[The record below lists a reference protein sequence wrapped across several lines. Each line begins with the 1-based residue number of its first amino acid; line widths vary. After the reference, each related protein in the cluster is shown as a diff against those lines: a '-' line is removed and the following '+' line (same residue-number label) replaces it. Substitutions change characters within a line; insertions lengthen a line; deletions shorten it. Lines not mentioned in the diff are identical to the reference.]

1 MTLEISKA
9 HFDNTLETVLAG
21 SVCGIVFA
29 AMLIIFLLVD
39 IEASKA
45 SFLRVDPKQSSL
57 DLQVEDSKNGMEV
70 ERSSSQDQEPELRQ
84 RRGNRVPCSFKMMQV
99 GSVLILILL
108 TYLLLVTSNAPLWLA
123 ALGSICVFGMFLRFQ
138 IGDEVRRQRWDRLT
152 LMVSLLLLIAAF
164 LNLSTYAW
172 KSLKQGEIY
181 MGPARIMEYDPEPYN
196 NSNFSDPIIR
206 TDLIV
211 SWGKDWGC
219 PFTGGKVC
227 QAPVKG
233 VMCASEVSTGSA
245 GDDNENG
252 NNNNQGSSSNQEKS
266 GSKSSSNSTGKT
278 KGKNSS
284 NSTNDSDLE
293 EKNEELEEENALL
306 EKEVEEL
313 KEQNDE
319 QVDEEADA
327 EEMLEEE
334 MIGDEFEDGE
344 EILEVEDEL
353 DEAQADEDVLKDE
366 MEKQQNNEEIE
377 DTTDDSVKEEIEED
391 NEKLDEDIDETEA
404 ELKDEENEYTEIEDE
419 YGDAADEYYDE
430 ASDAAEDLTEDYLS
444 DTEDEASPSSS
455 AYWDE
460 EEFEY
465 DDDMYDSEYWYY
477 DWDSAWGDYGCSN
490 LFDSDISDLVYND
503 SESPGGE
510 DDWPFIN
517 IYGSCKTCDAYVMD
531 YFAEEAFEQLDD
543 YFFQFVMYMLLTLL
557 GLGVSLIGFIKSK
570 IAPPAEN
577 QVELLGSD

>member
-1 MTLEISKA
+1 MTLEMSKA
-9 HFDNTLETVLAG
+9 HFDNTLETVLAV
-21 SVCGIVFA
+21 SLCGIVFA
-29 AMLIIFLLVD
+29 ATWIIFLLVD

-57 DLQVEDSKNGMEV
+57 DLQVEDSKDGMEV
-70 ERSSSQDQEPELRQ
+70 ERSSSQGQDQNLERKQ

-108 TYLLLVTSNAPLWLA
+108 TYLLLVTSNAPLWLD

-181 MGPARIMEYDPEPYN
+181 MGPARIVAYDAEPYN
-196 NSNFSDPIIR
+196 NSNSSDPTTR
-206 TDLIV
+206 TDLMV

-233 VMCASEVSTGSA
+233 VMCASKVSTGSA

-252 NNNNQGSSSNQEKS
+252 NNNNRALSSTQKKS
-266 GSKSSSNSTGKT
+266 GSKASSKSAA
-278 KGKNSS
+278 NSS

-313 KEQNDE
+313 KEENDE
-319 QVDEEADA
+319 QADEEADA

-334 MIGDEFEDGE
+334 MFGDEYEDGKA
-344 EILEVEDEL
+344 ILEVEDEL

-377 DTTDDSVKEEIEED
+377 DTTDDYVK
-391 NEKLDEDIDETEA
+391 
-404 ELKDEENEYTEIEDE
+404 
-419 YGDAADEYYDE
+419 
-430 ASDAAEDLTEDYLS
+430 
-444 DTEDEASPSSS
+444 
-455 AYWDE
+455 
-460 EEFEY
+460 
-465 DDDMYDSEYWYY
+465 
-477 DWDSAWGDYGCSN
+477 
-490 LFDSDISDLVYND
+490 
-503 SESPGGE
+503 
-510 DDWPFIN
+510 
-517 IYGSCKTCDAYVMD
+517 
-531 YFAEEAFEQLDD
+531 
-543 YFFQFVMYMLLTLL
+543 
-557 GLGVSLIGFIKSK
+557 
-570 IAPPAEN
+570 
-577 QVELLGSD
+577 